1 MRCPK
6 CGRPAVEPGGC
17 ASHAELPPGTIL
29 AGRYLVVRVLGRG
42 AASTVYQALDRM
54 LDERVAIKVLDAV
67 GAAAPSAAARLRSEI
82 KLARRVTHAN
92 VCRIHDYGEDGPHR
106 FICMELIEGRNL
118 RDVLAERGRLLPAEA
133 CAVGAQAAAAL
144 DAIHRRGIVHRD
156 VKPANLIQDATGRV
170 YVTDFGVATGGGPG
184 TAGLIAGYVAGTPEY
199 MSPEQAQGLRL
210 DARSDLYALGV
221 VLFEMLT
228 GEVPFRGAST
238 SETLLRH
245 VQEAVPVE
253 ALAPVP
259 ASRELRELVERLLAK
274 HRDDRPGTAAV
285 VAQALSALTLTE
297 RGVPSLPPRTA
308 ASVAAEP
315 APGTV
320 AVPPAAVPDKAV
332 AVSQTVTLP
341 RWPQWSARWGRTAA
355 ALFAVVVAL
364 FAVKPRPEV
373 GRVAERTPSVAPADR
388 RGDEQLAAAIAS
400 APPAGRPAAAVSRA
414 VTAPRRTQ
422 GTAPSPP
429 AIAVGAPLP
438 EPRLPGRRVGSLDAP
453 ISVSAKS
460 ADEPPVVAGEPAPTV
475 GHLQIGVVPWA
486 EVSVDGVRVGT
497 TPLAPVPLTAGTYT
511 ARLEHPD
518 FKPLVRKVTIRPGQ
532 TTPLR
537 FDLNQDA
544 IRNR

>member
-6 CGRPAVEPGGC
+6 CGRPASGPGDC

-54 LDERVAIKVLDAV
+54 LDERVAVKVLDAS
-67 GAAAPSAAARLRSEI
+67 GATAPSAAARLRSEI
-82 KLARRVTHAN
+82 KLARRVTHPN

-118 RDVLAERGRLLPAEA
+118 RDALADRGRLAPAEA
-133 CAVGAQAAAAL
+133 CALAAQAAAAL
-144 DAIHRRGIVHRD
+144 DAIHQRGIVHRD

-199 MSPEQAQGLRL
+199 MSPEQAQGLRI

-228 GEVPFRGAST
+228 GEVPFRGATT

-245 VQEAVPVE
+245 VQEPVPVD
-253 ALAPVP
+253 ALACTP
-259 ASRELRELVERLLAK
+259 ASRELRDLVERLLAK
-274 HRDDRPGTAAV
+274 HRDDRPATATAV
-285 VAQALSALTLTE
+285 AHALSSFALTE
-297 RGVPSLPPRTA
+297 RVTP
-308 ASVAAEP
+308 P
-315 APGTV
+315 APARVAEAVPADAAPALATV
-320 AVPPAAVPDKAV
+320 APVDGPAPADSK
-332 AVSQTVTLP
+332 TLTLP
-341 RWPQWSARWGRTAA
+341 RWPQWTARWGRTAA
-355 ALFAVVVAL
+355 ALFAVAAAL
-364 FAVKPRPEV
+364 LSLRPRAQVEPLSA
-373 GRVAERTPSVAPADR
+373 RPASVASIAARVEQPPAP
-388 RGDEQLAAAIAS
+388 AS
-400 APPAGRPAAAVSRA
+400 LPAAPPRPAATAARRGTPATVTTPR
-414 VTAPRRTQ
+414 TAPTPER
-422 GTAPSPP
+422 
-429 AIAVGAPLP
+429 PLP
-438 EPRLPGRRVGSLDAP
+438 ARQVGSLEVPMA
-453 ISVSAKS
+453 VL
-460 ADEPPVVAGEPAPTV
+460 EREPAPAAPLVIASEAAPAV

-497 TPLAPVPLTAGTYT
+497 TPLAPVPLSAGTYT

-518 FKPLVRKVTIRPGQ
+518 FKPLLRKVTIRPGQ

-544 IRNR
+544 VRNR